1 MTCFRQQLGLSVGN
15 ISSRFIIHLLQCRFI
30 IYVASFCV
38 TVSEL
43 ESIKALFNDK
53 EKELAM
59 AVTKVETLSQQLD
72 SLQKADASV
81 MTTNKAQA
89 PIIIELEKL
98 RNELRVSPPD
108 LVFHSA
114 QIC

>member
-1 MTCFRQQLGLSVGN
+1 M
-15 ISSRFIIHLLQCRFI
+15 
-30 IYVASFCV
+30 
-38 TVSEL
+38 SEL

-72 SLQKADASV
+72 SLQKSEAGV
-81 MTTNKAQA
+81 MATNKTQA

-98 RNELRVSPPD
+98 RNELRVSE
-108 LVFHSA
+108 LNSSTSLY
-114 QIC
+114 I

>member
-1 MTCFRQQLGLSVGN
+1 M
-15 ISSRFIIHLLQCRFI
+15 
-30 IYVASFCV
+30 SFCV
-38 TVSEL
+38 IVSEL

-98 RNELRVSPPD
+98 RNELRVSPPGV
-108 LVFHSA
+108 VFLSA
-114 QIC
+114 QIY